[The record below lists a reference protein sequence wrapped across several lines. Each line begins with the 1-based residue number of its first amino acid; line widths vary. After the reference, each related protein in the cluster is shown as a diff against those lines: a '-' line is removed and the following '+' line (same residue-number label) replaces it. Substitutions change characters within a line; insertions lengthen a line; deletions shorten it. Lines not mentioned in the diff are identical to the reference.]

1 MIRGAKA
8 DMPSLRTQI
17 QWFTRIQQ
25 VLVLILLFVAAVFYW
40 LVFRPETG
48 RLQNLVGRIS
58 QKERELT
65 QAQTQALVLPQVQ
78 ADINHLHATLA
89 DFKKLPANPG
99 DLGEFQIELAQLA
112 KEDHLEGW
120 SVSWPGTPKRDEQF
134 YELPISLKFNGD
146 FLDVYAF
153 LRQMDD
159 LSRLTRVKNLSV
171 KGDDSDGKVQVEVM
185 MDLYYSEG

>member
-1 MIRGAKA
+1 
-8 DMPSLRTQI
+8 MPSLRTQI

-25 VLVLILLFVAAVFYW
+25 ALVCLLMMVTVVFYC
-40 LVFRPETG
+40 LIFRPETG
-48 RLQNLVGRIS
+48 RMQNLVGRIT

-65 QAQTQALVLPQVQ
+65 QVQTQALALPQVQ
-78 ADINHLHATLA
+78 SDINRLKATLA

-99 DLGEFQIELAQLA
+99 DLGQFQIEMAELAQRDDL
-112 KEDHLEGW
+112 KDW
-120 SVSWPGTPKRDEQF
+120 SVSWPGTPKKDEQF

-146 FLDVYAF
+146 FLSVFEF

-159 LSRLTRVKNLSV
+159 LSRLTRVKNLSIT
-171 KGDDSDGKVQVEVM
+171 GDDSVGKVKVEVL

>member
-1 MIRGAKA
+1 
-8 DMPSLRTQI
+8 MPSLRAQI

-25 VLVLILLFVAAVFYW
+25 ALVVMLLLVAVTFYG
-40 LVFRPETG
+40 LVFRPQTG
-48 RLQNLVGRIS
+48 RLQSLVGRIS

-65 QAQTQALVLPQVQ
+65 QAQTQALALPLVQ
-78 ADINHLHATLA
+78 ADINRLRATLA

-99 DLGEFQIELAQLA
+99 DLGEFQIEMAQLA
-112 KEDHLEGW
+112 KQDNLEGW
-120 SVSWPGTPKRDEQF
+120 AVSWPGTPKKDEQF

-146 FLDVYAF
+146 FVDVYAF

-159 LSRLTRVKNLSV
+159 LSRLTRVKNLTIQ
-171 KGDDSDGKVQVEVM
+171 GDDAAGKVRVEVM

>member
-1 MIRGAKA
+1 
-8 DMPSLRTQI
+8 MPSLRTQI

-25 VLVLILLFVAAVFYW
+25 ALICVLMMVAAAFYC

-48 RLQNLVGRIS
+48 RMQSLVGRIS

-65 QAQTQALVLPQVQ
+65 QVQTQALALPQVQ
-78 ADINHLHATLA
+78 ADINRLKATLA

-99 DLGEFQIELAQLA
+99 DLGQFQIEMAELARRDDL
-112 KEDHLEGW
+112 KDW
-120 SVSWPGTPKRDEQF
+120 SVSWPGTPKKDEQF

-146 FLDVYAF
+146 FPSVFEF
-153 LRQMDD
+153 LKQMDD
-159 LSRLTRVKNLSV
+159 LSRLTRVKNLSIT
-171 KGDDSDGKVQVEVM
+171 GDDSVGKVRVEVL